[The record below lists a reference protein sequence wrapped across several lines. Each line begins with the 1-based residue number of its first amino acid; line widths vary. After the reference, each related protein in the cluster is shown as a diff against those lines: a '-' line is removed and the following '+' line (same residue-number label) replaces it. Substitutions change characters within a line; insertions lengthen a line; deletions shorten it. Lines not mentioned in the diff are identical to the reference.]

1 MKEITQEEFKISL
14 PLQIRFS
21 DIDAL
26 GHINNN
32 IYFSYFD
39 LGKVNYLQTI
49 KATTVD
55 WLEVMMVLAHVEID
69 YYSSVYYRESIVVE
83 SKIIRLGHKSG
94 TFLQQ
99 IRNADTNEIKCRC
112 ESIFVSY
119 DPNTQSSSILPEIW
133 KEAISRFEGLSL

>member
-1 MKEITQEEFKISL
+1 MKDIKHEEFKISL

-39 LGKVNYLQTI
+39 LGKVNYLQRI
-49 KATTVD
+49 KATAVD
-55 WLEVMMVLAHVEID
+55 WLEVLMVLAHLEID
-69 YYSSVYYRESIVVE
+69 YYSSVYYKEPIVVE
-83 SKIIRLGHKSG
+83 SKIIKLGTKSG

-99 IRNADTNEIKCRC
+99 IRNTATNEIKCRC

-119 DPNTQSSSILPEIW
+119 NPRTQSSTPLPEVW
-133 KEAISRFEGLSL
+133 KDAISKFEGISL